1 MKNKFKNKHFS
12 LENNL
17 NKSVYKKV
25 EEILLILKIEIIKN
39 NNIFQITEN
48 IYYKIY
54 NVILNY
60 ISKNIDNYNIK
71 EFELNL
77 DKMIKNI
84 INCYK
89 KEN

>member
-1 MKNKFKNKHFS
+1 MKNKLKNKHFS
-12 LENNL
+12 FENDL
-17 NKSVYKKV
+17 NKCVYKKV

-77 DKMIKNI
+77 DKIIKNI

>member
-1 MKNKFKNKHFS
+1 MKNKFKNKHFP
-12 LENNL
+12 LKNCL

>member
-12 LENNL
+12 LKNDL

-77 DKMIKNI
+77 DKIIKNI